1 MSFCLCY
8 FYTFFVIFL
17 GLDLSTGTRTILT
30 MIGAMLAPLNVSICI
45 MYYPF
50 TVRIADPVLWMD
62 TNPVLNK
69 AKVRFFNCFRFHGQV
84 GSVFLLVGIDIA
96 DPKLQIFLFVSL
108 FISIPILFTARL
120 LCFLLAT
127 FNIDWNIE
135 FINNTEPKWK
145 EWNMELILESNSEHV
160 AHAWKKIGLLG

>member
-1 MSFCLCY
+1 MLYWGTICSLEEKTPFLYRHFKVYGQKISFKHLIVL
-8 FYTFFVIFL
+8 FLSIFAIYL
-17 GLDLSTGTRTILT
+17 GLDLSTGTRTIPT

-62 TNPVLNK
+62 PNPVLNK

-108 FISIPILFTARL
+108 FLSIPILFTAVYYAFFWRHSIL
-120 LCFLLAT
+120 
-127 FNIDWNIE
+127 
-135 FINNTEPKWK
+135 TET
-145 EWNMELILESNSEHV
+145 
-160 AHAWKKIGLLG
+160 